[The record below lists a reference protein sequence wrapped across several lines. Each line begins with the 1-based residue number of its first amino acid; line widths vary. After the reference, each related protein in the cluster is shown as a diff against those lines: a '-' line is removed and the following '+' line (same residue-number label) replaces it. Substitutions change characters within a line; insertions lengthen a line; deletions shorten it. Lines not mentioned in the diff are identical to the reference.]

1 MWDFSFMTPC
11 ALMLFTIL
19 GFYFSEPRL
28 PIRAN
33 RTFLILL
40 VVELSV
46 LGSDIVSTLADEN
59 YQSLSQ
65 EALYA
70 ANMLY
75 FMAFFARSYC
85 FYRFCL
91 RVVRVASQ
99 VQHRLETVL
108 SVPFWLAEA
117 LCVSSLF
124 TGAIFYID
132 ETGYHSG
139 PFYKMLY
146 VFSCFYI
153 GVSIVLLLYRSKG
166 LRRYERN
173 GVIAYNA
180 ALLTGNALRMLM
192 PKVLVMDTFC
202 TIAIAII
209 FFGFMNPHLF
219 IDQHKIA
226 YNKRGLRL
234 VLSEALEDG
243 GLHVMGMVIRNYQQ
257 QRVVVGGER
266 IDSAIESICTWIMRS
281 FPHNVLFYMGS
292 GRFAMTGDGKVD
304 WGDVHRQIRER
315 FVSPWEAEDSA
326 LNLSVLF
333 VNIDETSG
341 LDTPDKIIN
350 TLTLSLESAERDGW
364 RASDT
369 SKDTLSIGEVY
380 EQVTTLRTLE
390 QVLERN
396 EVEVFLQPIV
406 QSDTHALVGAE
417 ALARIRDEF
426 GTIVPPSLFIP
437 IAEHVGLI
445 DELGMQVFAKVCAFI
460 ASNDLEAMG
469 LQWININLS
478 PLQCVQHDIAE
489 RFARI
494 LQQYDVSPCMIHLE
508 VTEQSLIDYDLVK
521 NQILQLRDMGFRFA
535 LDDYGTGYSNLVRL
549 TDYPFANVKLDM
561 SLVRGYCNGQGSLL
575 PVVVHGLKSVGY
587 TITAEG
593 VETDEVARSL
603 LSIGADFL
611 QGYLFAKPLPIDE
624 FVRVYG
630 GQAKAA
636 VEST

>member
-19 GFYFSEPRL
+19 GFYFSESRL

-33 RTFLILL
+33 RTFLALL
-40 VVELSV
+40 MIELSV
-46 LGSDIVSTLADEN
+46 MAVDIVSTLADQN
-59 YQSLSQ
+59 YQSVSR

-75 FMAFFARSYC
+75 FMLFFARSYF

-91 RVVRVASQ
+91 RVVHVASE
-99 VQHRLETVL
+99 VQHRLEAAL
-108 SVPFWLAEA
+108 SIPFWIAEA
-117 LCVSSLF
+117 LSVSSLF

-139 PFYKMLY
+139 PLYKMLY
-146 VFSCFYI
+146 VISFFYI
-153 GVSIVLLLYRSKG
+153 GVSIALLLYRGKD
-166 LRRYERN
+166 LRRYERD
-173 GVIAYNA
+173 GVMAYNA
-180 ALLTGNALRMLM
+180 ALLMGFAMRMLF

-202 TIAIAII
+202 TIAIMII
-209 FFGFMNPHLF
+209 FFGFMNPRLF
-219 IDQHKIA
+219 IGQCRIV

-234 VLSEALEDG
+234 VLSEGLESG

-266 IDSAIESICTWIMRS
+266 LDSAIESICTWITHS
-281 FPHNVLFYMGS
+281 FPHNVLFYLGS
-292 GRFAMTGDGKVD
+292 GRFAMTGDKKVD

-315 FVSPWEAEDSA
+315 FGSPWEAADSA

-341 LDTPDKIIN
+341 LNTPDKIIS
-350 TLTLSLESAERDGW
+350 TLALSLESAERDGS
-364 RASDT
+364 RATDT
-369 SKDTLSIGEVY
+369 SRDTLSIGEVY

-390 QVLERN
+390 HVLERN

-437 IAEHVGLI
+437 IAEHAGLI
-445 DELGMQVFAKVCAFI
+445 DELGIQVFSKVCAFI
-460 ASNDLEAMG
+460 ASNDLEALG

-489 RFARI
+489 RFASV
-494 LQQYDVSPCMIHLE
+494 LQQYDVSPHMIHLE

-521 NQILQLRDMGFRFA
+521 DQILQLRDMGFRFA

-549 TDYPFANVKLDM
+549 TDYPFANIKLDM
-561 SLVRGYCNGQGSLL
+561 SLVRGYGKNQGGLL
-575 PVVVHGLKSVGY
+575 PVVVQGLKSIGY

-593 VETDEVARSL
+593 VETDEIANSL
-603 LSIGADFL
+603 LDIGADFL
-611 QGYLFAKPLPIDE
+611 QGYLFAKPLPMDE
-624 FVRVYG
+624 FVHTYSK
-630 GQAKAA
+630 QAK
-636 VEST
+636 